1 MKFTALITHITNVII
16 LQRILNFWLLQP
28 FLTSQ
33 HNNTT
38 LTLYKSSISSV
49 MRKSSCLNLSKMKFF
64 QPHFLP
70 SSLFSFSNSI
80 IANWSYECVLF
91 YQLVIWVC
99 YILSTGHV
107 SVFYSINWS
116 YECVLFYQ
124 LFYLFLLMDT
134 YSLVV
139 FFVDRLKRVRWI
151 LFFVLRNWCCYYAQH
166 LKINWG
172 KRKIQLLHNY
182 LF

>member
-1 MKFTALITHITNVII
+1 MKFNTLIRHIINVIF
-16 LQRILNFWLLQP
+16 LQMILNFWLLQA

-49 MRKSSCLNLSKMKFF
+49 MRKSSCLNLSKIKFF

-91 YQLVIWVC
+91 YHLVIWVFS
-99 YILSTGHV
+99 ILSTLSFSLDG
-107 SVFYSINWS
+107 
-116 YECVLFYQ
+116 
-124 LFYLFLLMDT
+124 YLFIGCFLCWSFKTCALNSFLCFEELMLLLCPT
-134 YSLVV
+134 P
-139 FFVDRLKRVRWI
+139 
-151 LFFVLRNWCCYYAQH
+151 
-166 LKINWG
+166 
-172 KRKIQLLHNY
+172 
-182 LF
+182 

>member
-1 MKFTALITHITNVII
+1 MKFNTLIRHIINVIF
-16 LQRILNFWLLQP
+16 LQMILNFWLLQQ

-49 MRKSSCLNLSKMKFF
+49 MRKSSCLNLSKIKFF

-91 YQLVIWVC
+91 YQL
-99 YILSTGHV
+99 
-107 SVFYSINWS
+107 
-116 YECVLFYQ
+116 
-124 LFYLFLLMDT
+124 YLFLLMDT

-151 LFFVLRNWCCYYAQH
+151 LFFVLRNWWCYYAQH
-166 LKINWG
+166 LKINWD
-172 KRKIQLLHNY
+172 KRMIQLLHNY